1 MTRTLAKLACL
12 ALLLVAATAAAAQD
26 PFGRLTVDEVAGKLG
41 KPGVFIYDDNSAE
54 TYAKGHLPGA
64 TWMSDDAVTA
74 DKLPKDKAATLIFYC
89 HNEL

>member
-1 MTRTLAKLACL
+1 MTRRLATLAGL
-12 ALLLVAATAAAAQD
+12 ALLLVAASAAAAPD

-54 TYAKGHLPGA
+54 SFAGGHLPGA
-64 TWMSDDAVTA
+64 KWLSDDAVTA
-74 DKLPKDKAATLIFYC
+74 DKLPKDKTATLIFYC